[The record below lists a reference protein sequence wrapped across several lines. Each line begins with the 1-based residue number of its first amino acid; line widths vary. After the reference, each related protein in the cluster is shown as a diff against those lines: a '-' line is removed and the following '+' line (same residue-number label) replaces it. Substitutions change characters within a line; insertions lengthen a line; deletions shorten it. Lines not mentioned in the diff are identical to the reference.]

1 MKAMEVS
8 INAET
13 AAKIK
18 ALERIGPLFRDA
30 TPERKGYLLAY
41 MDITRQLI
49 SGDDPQ
55 KSA

>member
-1 MKAMEVS
+1 MEVKQMPV
-8 INAET
+8 NAET

>member
-1 MKAMEVS
+1 MEVS

-30 TPERKGYLLAY
+30 TPERKGNWRIWTLRA
-41 MDITRQLI
+41 
-49 SGDDPQ
+49 S
-55 KSA
+55 

>member
-1 MKAMEVS
+1 MTNN
-8 INAET
+8 IDAET

-18 ALERIGPLFRDA
+18 ALERIEPLFRNA

-41 MDITRQLI
+41 MDITRQLL
-49 SGDDPQ
+49 SGDG

>member
-1 MKAMEVS
+1 MSLSV
-8 INAET
+8 NAET

-18 ALERIGPLFRDA
+18 ALERIEPLFKNA
-30 TPERKGYLLAY
+30 TPESKGYLLAY

>member
-1 MKAMEVS
+1 MSSS

-13 AAKIK
+13 VAKIK
-18 ALERIGPLFRDA
+18 ALERIEPLFRDA